1 MVYRSLVILI
11 LGLIGSLSLTAQK
24 REDSQPVSI
33 SLKSNLVMDAIALP
47 NVELELGMGRRFSTV
62 LEYTS
67 PWFEKEDKS
76 WANMMVNGGLELR
89 LWDQERT
96 VQQPTLHGK
105 FIGVYYNAGYFDLER
120 NRRGTQTDFFQSA
133 GIVYGYVYNF
143 NRHLSAEFS
152 LGVGYLTFDYTHYH
166 LGGDDENLVRHYSGR
181 HTWVGPTKAK
191 VSLVWNVS
199 QLWDKRSSSKQRK

>member
-11 LGLIGSLSLTAQK
+11 LGLIGSLSLTAQQ

-62 LEYTS
+62 LEFTS

-76 WANMMVNGGLELR
+76 WASMMVNGGLELR

-166 LGGDDENLVRHYSGR
+166 LGGDEENLVRHYTGS